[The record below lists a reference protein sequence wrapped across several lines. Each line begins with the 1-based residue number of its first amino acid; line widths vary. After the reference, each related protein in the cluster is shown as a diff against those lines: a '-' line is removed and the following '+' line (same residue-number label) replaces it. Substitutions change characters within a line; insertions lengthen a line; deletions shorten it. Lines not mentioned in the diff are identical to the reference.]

1 MKVAEAL
8 ALRADLQLFEKE
20 RSSDPECQLW
30 NICASACELADGSS
44 NTIGGST

>member
-20 RSSDPECQLW
+20 RSDPECQLW